1 MAATP
6 WLFFEYDRIAEKPE
20 KWALDEGLYRQIQ
33 KARWVVT
40 EKIHGSNFSFVTD
53 GKKIRCAKRKSYLDP
68 DEDFYAH
75 QSVLSRIETQLLALF
90 QQAKVIFPEV
100 VRVQLYGELFG
111 GGYPHTEVAKVEG
124 VQPIQTG
131 VYYSPRIEF
140 CAFDLSVETVKER
153 RFVSFEQLQTL
164 LSLVGIFSILP
175 LFTGTYESALAY
187 PIGFES
193 AIPKR
198 LGLPAIPNNKAEGIV
213 IKPTEP
219 IYVETEKGRAR
230 ILLKKKIKEFAED
243 EKFFSAQKWT
253 TENSLDALSLLS
265 AALPDLANKNRLQ
278 SARSKVGPTNTSQR
292 AAQLF
297 QLFVEDILL
306 QLEEDYAELFQS
318 MTPAERKKLVVRT
331 QEAARKTFT
340 LS

>member
-1 MAATP
+1 MAETLWP
-6 WLFFEYDRIAEKPE
+6 FFEYDRIAEKPE
-20 KWALDEGLYRQIQ
+20 KWALDERLYRQIQ

-40 EKIHGSNFSFVTD
+40 EKIHGANFSFVTD

-75 QSVLSRIETQLLALF
+75 QGVLSRIETQILALF
-90 QQAKVIFPEV
+90 RQTKAVFPES
-100 VRVQLYGELFG
+100 VRVQLYGEIFG
-111 GGYPHTEVAKVEG
+111 GGYPHAEVAKVEG
-124 VQPIQTG
+124 VQSIQTG

-140 CAFDLSVETVKER
+140 CAFDLSVETAKDR

-164 LSLVGIFSILP
+164 LALVDIFSVLP
-175 LFTGTYESALAY
+175 LLTGTYESALAF

-198 LGLPAIPNNKAEGIV
+198 LGLPVIPNNKAEGIV

-243 EKFFSAQKWT
+243 ERFFSAQKWT
-253 TENSLDALSLLS
+253 TENPLDALSLLS

-278 SARSKVGPTNTSQR
+278 SARSKVGPTNTPQR

-306 QLEEDYAELFQS
+306 QIEEDYGKLYQALSAQEK
-318 MTPAERKKLVVRT
+318 KKLVKRT
-331 QEAARKTFT
+331 QEEARKAFA
-340 LS
+340 

>member
-1 MAATP
+1 MAVVP
-6 WLFFEYDRIAEKPE
+6 WPFFEYDRIAEKPE
-20 KWALDEGLYRQIQ
+20 KWALDETLYRQIQ

-40 EKIHGSNFSFVTD
+40 EKLHGSNFSFVTD

-75 QSVLSRIETQLLALF
+75 QGVLSRMETQILALF
-90 QQAKVIFPEV
+90 QQTKAVFPEV

-111 GGYPHTEVAKVEG
+111 GGYPHAEVAKVEG

-131 VYYSPRIEF
+131 VYYSPRVEF
-140 CAFDLSVETVKER
+140 CAFDLSVETAKER

-164 LSLVGIFSILP
+164 LALGGIFTVQP
-175 LFTGTYESALAY
+175 LHTGTYESALAY

-193 AIPKR
+193 AVPKR

-230 ILLKKKIKEFAED
+230 ILLKKKIKEFSED
-243 EKFFSAQKWT
+243 DKFFSAQKWAT
-253 TENSLDALSLLS
+253 DDTLDALSLLS

-278 SARSKVGPTNTSQR
+278 SARSKVGPTNTPQR
-292 AAQLF
+292 SAQLF

-306 QLEEDYAELFQS
+306 QLEEDYAELYQS
-318 MTPAERKKLVVRT
+318 LTPPEKKKLKRRT
-331 QEAARKTFT
+331 EEAARKVFT
-340 LS
+340 L